1 MKKIILI
8 SFIIFLSNCVGYK
21 PIFTSGQVNFYI
33 NKIEISDDNKLTR
46 KLIKNYLIDT
56 YNGKKLNLQSNG
68 RSGGTTN
75 LYFENGK
82 QSIALKLDLNK
93 QENVIMKDAKGDPAS
108 YEIKIELNVDV
119 ITKESIKKLNF
130 RENFTFNNQSN
141 KFELNQYKN
150 NTETNLINKIF
161 ENLILE
167 LRTI

>member
-8 SFIIFLSNCVGYK
+8 TLIIFLNNCAGYK
-21 PIFTSGQVNFYI
+21 PLFTSDQTNFYI
-33 NKIEISDDNKLTR
+33 EKIEISNDNKLVR
-46 KLIKNYLIDT
+46 KLIKSL
-56 YNGKKLNLQSNG
+56 KPFSV
-68 RSGGTTN
+68 
-75 LYFENGK
+75 ENGK
-82 QSIALKLDLNK
+82 QSITLKLNLNK

-119 ITKESIKKLNF
+119 FTKDGTNKFNF

-141 KFELNQYKN
+141 KFELNQYKK

-167 LRTI
+167 LRAI